1 MHPVD
6 LSTHPRIGRYVDL
19 LRRVSRHTEPAE
31 VQREFANM
39 VKFERSFDGMISISV
54 RGLPRGQYKITRLN
68 LDDDVGTVTMNPWE
82 RWESIPAHSG
92 GFIGRVIESPE
103 PKILQHMTVRDDPV
117 LGDRLARFGSCFVN
131 PLFDNGEALNWSLT
145 FRLNPE
151 GYTAD
156 DVVTGLLRGNIIGR
170 TWLSRV
176 MARRVRSEGVKAMI
190 SAPVR

>member
-117 LGDRLARFGSCFVN
+117 LYAHASRTFHLESNPGNARALVQAHGEGLVALRQPESAWT
-131 PLFDNGEALNWSLT
+131 EALRGLT
-145 FRLNPE
+145 LKLVNR
-151 GYTAD
+151 
-156 DVVTGLLRGNIIGR
+156 
-170 TWLSRV
+170 
-176 MARRVRSEGVKAMI
+176 
-190 SAPVR
+190 